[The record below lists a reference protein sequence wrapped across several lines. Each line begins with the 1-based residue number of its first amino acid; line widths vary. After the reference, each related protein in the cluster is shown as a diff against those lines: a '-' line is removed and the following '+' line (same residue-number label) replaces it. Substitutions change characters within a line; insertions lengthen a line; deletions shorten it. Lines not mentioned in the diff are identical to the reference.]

1 MVHLGVP
8 HKIVMHKI
16 QMQHNGLRD
25 IAFANHTHLAVA
37 LVILGFLKEM
47 DFYTSTL

>member
-1 MVHLGVP
+1 MEKENMVHLGVP

-16 QMQHNGLRD
+16 QHNGLRD

-37 LVILGFLKEM
+37 LVMGFL
-47 DFYTSTL
+47 